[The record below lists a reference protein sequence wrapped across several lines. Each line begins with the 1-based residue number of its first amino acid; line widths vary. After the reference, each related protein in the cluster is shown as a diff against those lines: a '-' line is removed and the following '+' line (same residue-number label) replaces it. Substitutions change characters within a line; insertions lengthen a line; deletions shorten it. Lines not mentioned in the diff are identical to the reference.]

1 MKFFVASDH
10 FVNLDQIAYVERQS
24 GAPVV
29 ITLYF
34 SAVASG
40 PGGEPMPLSLVL
52 RGHDAERLLKELEQ
66 T

>member
-1 MKFFVASDH
+1 MKFFSTNDH
-10 FVNLDQIAYVERQS
+10 IVNLDQIAYVERQS

-29 ITLYF
+29 ITIYF

-40 PGGEPMPLSLVL
+40 PGGEPMPLSLIL
-52 RGHDAERLLKELEQ
+52 RGRDAERLLKELEQ